1 MSAQTPTPAVAVTGL
16 GLMSGLGLDLESSWQ
31 GILAGQR
38 PIRPF
43 TLFDAGGLAVGFGA
57 ELPEGAEE
65 IFKANVRK
73 RRRDQMT
80 RGTMLAVS
88 AGGMALADAGLG
100 GKGAVAA
107 AGLDPGRV
115 GVVVGTTGTG
125 YVPPPA
131 GGNDQHRILR
141 NMSNSPACWLSLTH
155 KLGGPAFTVST
166 ACSSGVYA
174 LASAAALIHSGQC
187 DVVLAGASDSSLN
200 YEDLAGFASLM
211 ALSEDLEHAASASRP
226 FDLDRGGFVMGEGG
240 GFLVLERAD
249 LARERGATIHA
260 LMPTPALT
268 SEAYNIISPAPGGRG
283 MVRTMGL
290 CLELAGLG
298 PEQVGYL
305 NAHGTSTQL
314 NDLYEA
320 QAVHEVFGEG
330 AAALPISST
339 KGATGHCLA
348 GAAGVEAVLSVLALR
363 EGMIPPTVNL
373 ERPDPDL
380 GELDLVAGAPRQ
392 VELQHVMCNSF
403 AFGGHNGVVIFSLP
417 E

>member
-1 MSAQTPTPAVAVTGL
+1 MSSRAPAVAVTGL
-16 GLMSGLGLDLESSWQ
+16 GLMSSLGLDLESSWR
-31 GILAGQR
+31 GILEGR
-38 PIRPF
+38 PPIRPF
-43 TLFDAGGLAVGFGA
+43 TMFDPRGLAVGFGA
-57 ELPEGAEE
+57 ELPDGVDEL
-65 IFKANVRK
+65 FKANIRK

-80 RGTMLAVS
+80 RGTMLAVT

-100 GKGAVAA
+100 GKGALAA
-107 AGLDPGRV
+107 AGLDPERV

-125 YVPPPA
+125 YTPPPDGA
-131 GGNDQHRILR
+131 RDQHRILR
-141 NMSNSPACWLSLTH
+141 NMSNSPASWLSLTH

-174 LASAAALIHSGQC
+174 LASAAALIQTGQC
-187 DVVLAGASDSSLN
+187 DMVLAGASDSSLN
-200 YEDLAGFASLM
+200 YDDLAGFASLM
-211 ALSEDLEHAASASRP
+211 ALSEDLEHAATASRP

-240 GFLVLERAD
+240 GYLVLERVD
-249 LARERGATIHA
+249 LARERGARVHA

-268 SEAYNIISPAPGGRG
+268 SEGYNIISPAPGGSG

-290 CLELAGLG
+290 ALELAGLA

-320 QAVHEVFGEG
+320 QAVHDLFGG
-330 AAALPISST
+330 AAASLPISST

-363 EGMIPPTVNL
+363 DGLIPPTLNL

-380 GELDLVAGAPRQ
+380 GELDLVTGAPRPA
-392 VELQHVMCNSF
+392 ELRHVMCNSF
-403 AFGGHNGVVIFSLP
+403 AFGGHNGVVIFSRA